1 MDSLATLWNA
11 SDTVGR
17 AVALLLLAM
26 SVAAWVLI
34 FWKGWLLRRA
44 QSDITRA
51 VPAFWDAATLHDG
64 RARLVAMD
72 REKLLVP
79 LLDAAMDRPA
89 PGTLEGAGQLA
100 SQLTRRLRDALHRG
114 LLHLQWGQVV
124 LASVGSTAP
133 FVGLFGTVWGIYHA
147 LAGIAAAGNI
157 SIDKVSGP
165 IGEALIMTAAGI
177 AVAVPA
183 VLAYNVFGKQV
194 AACEAELEGFA
205 HDLRE
210 VMVPPGSLRSPP
222 PEGAHP
228 GPGNPAPGWLP
239 GHGAGAGES

>member
-1 MDSLATLWNA
+1 MQGLQSFWSSTDG
-11 SDTVGR
+11 VGR

-34 FWKGWLLRRA
+34 LWKGWVLRRA
-44 QSDITRA
+44 TADIARA
-51 VPAFWDAATLHDG
+51 VPAFWDAPALAEG
-64 RARLVAMD
+64 RARLAAMD
-72 REKLLVP
+72 RERVLLP
-79 LLDAAMDRPA
+79 LLDAATATP
-89 PGTLEGAGQLA
+89 PPQTLEASGRAD

-114 LLHLQWGQVV
+114 LGHLQWGQVL

-147 LAGIAAAGNI
+147 LAGMAAAGSI

-183 VLAYNVFGKQV
+183 VLAYNVFGKWV

-210 VMVPPGSLRSPP
+210 LALDKAR
-222 PEGAHP
+222 
-228 GPGNPAPGWLP
+228 
-239 GHGAGAGES
+239 

>member
-1 MDSLATLWNA
+1 MQGLQLFWTSTDG
-11 SDTVGR
+11 VGR

-26 SVAAWVLI
+26 SVSAWVLI
-34 FWKGWLLRRA
+34 LWKGWVLRRA
-44 QSDITRA
+44 AADIARA
-51 VPAFWDAATLHDG
+51 VPAFWDAATLEDG
-64 RARLVAMD
+64 RQRLAALD
-72 REKLLVP
+72 REKVLLP
-79 LLDAAMDRPA
+79 LLAAAVAQPTA
-89 PGTLEGAGQLA
+89 LTLEASGRAE

-114 LLHLQWGQVV
+114 LAHLQFGQVV

-147 LAGIAAAGNI
+147 LGGMAAAGSI

-183 VLAYNVFGKQV
+183 VLAFNVFGKWV
-194 AACEAELEGFA
+194 SACEAELEGFA

-210 VMVPPGSLRSPP
+210 IMQPPGSLRSPP
-222 PEGAHP
+222 PEGARS
-228 GPGNPAPGWLP
+228 GPGNPDPKRVLDR
-239 GHGAGAGES
+239 